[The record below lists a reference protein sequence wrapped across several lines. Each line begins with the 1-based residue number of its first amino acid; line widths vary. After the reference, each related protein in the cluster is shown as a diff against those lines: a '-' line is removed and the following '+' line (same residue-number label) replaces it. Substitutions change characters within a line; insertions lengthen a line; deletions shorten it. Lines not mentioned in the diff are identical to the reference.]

1 MNKSE
6 LVKVLAKESSMSS
19 ANAKNFIEIFCNTIK
34 DTLRA
39 GDKVTLADWGTF
51 EVLKRKGFV
60 SVNPKTKQ
68 TMQVPEINTPVFRPS
83 DSFKKKVK
91 A

>member
-6 LVKVLAKESSMSS
+6 LVRVLAKESNTSP
-19 ANAKNFIEIFCNTIK
+19 ANAKKFIEVFCDTIK
-34 DTLRA
+34 NTLGA

-51 EVLKRKGFV
+51 EVLKRKGFI
-60 SVNPKTKQ
+60 SINPKTKQ